1 VTTDLTLVGA
11 FCGGAFLWTFC
22 EYVLHRWFHVARGSN
37 LASSEHL
44 RHHARRLYR
53 VNAISWLAW
62 AGVFIVGLG
71 AMPIVTWV
79 LLPYPVALAI
89 GAGWVVAYFVYEGI
103 HAVNHL
109 RAPHTAY
116 GRWTRKSHF
125 HHHFGAPMKN
135 FGVTVPLWDLVFR
148 TYESPT
154 AVVVP
159 RRLAMVWLLDENGEV
174 RAEHRRDYV
183 VRGTRTEIGPE
194 EIVDAFANRIP
205 SAA

>member
-1 VTTDLTLVGA
+1 MNTALTLLAA

-37 LASSEHL
+37 VASGEHL

-53 VNAISWLAW
+53 INLLSWLAW

-71 AMPIVTWV
+71 VIPIVAWTV
-79 LLPYPVALAI
+79 LPYTVALVI
-89 GAGWVVAYFVYEGI
+89 GAGWFVAYFAYELI
-103 HAVNHL
+103 HALNHL
-109 RAPHTAY
+109 RAPRFAY

-125 HHHFGAPMKN
+125 HHHFGATMKN

-148 TYESPT
+148 TYELPS
-154 AVVVP
+154 AVVIP
-159 RRLAMVWLLDENGEV
+159 RRLAMVWLLDEDGEV
-174 RAEHRRDYV
+174 RTEHRDEYV

-194 EIVDAFANRIP
+194 DLVDAFANRAP